1 MLVHEVELINAV
13 IDNKE
18 IVEIGG
24 RRGERVEEASNGSS
38 WWPPVVMDGGEEG
51 VRFWVSV

>member
-1 MLVHEVELINAV
+1 LLVHEVELINAV

-24 RRGERVEEASNGSS
+24 RRGERVEEARKKKMK
-38 WWPPVVMDGGEEG
+38 PQH
-51 VRFWVSV
+51 